1 MDSLQE
7 HFFIE
12 VDCQQKN
19 HGTERI
25 CGDVF
30 LSGKVAGENRIVLI
44 LSDGMGHGIKASVL
58 ATLTAT
64 MALNF
69 TREHKEPEKTAE
81 IIMKTLPECSER
93 KMNYSTFTIIE
104 VDYNGNTNILEY
116 DNPECIVIRDKKEL
130 PLERKILVLEGECN
144 AGKKLRTVSFQA
156 KKGDRL
162 IFTSDGVTQSG
173 LGTPQFPF
181 GWGNENVAHFAID
194 MVKRNNQISAR
205 DLATRIINVAHRNDG
220 FHAKDDTS
228 CGIIFFREPR
238 ELLICSGP
246 PYETTNDAIL
256 AERVSNFK
264 GKKIVMG
271 ATTGDIL
278 ARELKL
284 AVKDGQVFA
293 DPELPPISF
302 LEGIDLY
309 TEGILTLG
317 KVENLLKKYT
327 NKSALGNGPA
337 DQVIKLIFESDEI
350 QFIIGTRINL
360 AHQDPA
366 SGMDVEIRRT
376 VIKRIS
382 LLLEEKFLKKVKISY
397 V

>member
-1 MDSLQE
+1 MEDKE
-7 HFFIE
+7 ERFFIE

-19 HGTERI
+19 HESERI

-30 LSGKVAGENRIVLI
+30 LSGKIKEENRIVMV
-44 LSDGMGHGIKASVL
+44 LSDGMGHGVKASVL
-58 ATLTAT
+58 ATLTST

-69 TREHKEPEKTAE
+69 TREHRAPEKTAE

-104 VDYNGNTNILEY
+104 VEYNGKTSILEY
-116 DNPECIVIRDKKEL
+116 DNPECILIRDKKEL
-130 PLERKILVLEGECN
+130 ILERNMLVLKGECN
-144 AGKKLRTVSFQA
+144 AGKKLRTTVFQA

-181 GWGNENVAHFAID
+181 GWGNDNVARFAVD
-194 MVKRNNQISAR
+194 MIKRNSKISAR
-205 DLATRIINVAHRNDG
+205 ELADRIINLAHRNDG
-220 FHAKDDTS
+220 FQAKDDSS
-228 CGIIFFREPR
+228 CGIIYFREPR

-246 PYETTNDAIL
+246 PYEMKEDKAM
-256 AERVSNFK
+256 AERVRKFE

-278 ARELKL
+278 SRELNL
-284 AVKDGQVFA
+284 SIKDGQELI
-293 DPELPPISF
+293 DPDLPPVSY

-309 TEGILTLG
+309 TEGILTLT
-317 KVENLLKKYT
+317 KVENNLKKYT
-327 NKSALGNGPA
+327 KKSTLGKGPA
-337 DQVIKLIFESDEI
+337 DQVIKLIMESDEI
-350 QFIIGTRINL
+350 QFLIGTRINL

-366 SGMDVEIRRT
+366 AGMDVEIRRT

-382 LLLEEKFLKKVKISY
+382 VILEEKFLKKIKISY
-397 V
+397 L

>member
-1 MDSLQE
+1 METKQE
-7 HFFIE
+7 RFFIE

-30 LSGKVAGENRIVLI
+30 LSGKVMEEGRIVLV
-44 LSDGMGHGIKASVL
+44 LSDGMGHGVKASVL

-69 TREHKEPEKTAE
+69 TREHREPEKTAE

-104 VDYNGNTNILEY
+104 VDYDGKVRILEY
-116 DNPECIVIRDKKEL
+116 DNPECILIRKKEVVDL
-130 PLERKILVLEGECN
+130 KRNIIVLESECN
-144 AGKKLRTVSFQA
+144 KGKKLRTVDFQA

-162 IFTSDGVTQSG
+162 IFTSDGVAQSG
-173 LGTPQFPF
+173 LGTPMFPF
-181 GWGNENVAHFAID
+181 GWGNDNVSRFAID
-194 MVKRNNQISAR
+194 MVKRNSRISAR
-205 DLATRIINVAHRNDG
+205 ELSERIINHAHRNDG
-220 FHAKDDTS
+220 FQAKDDTS
-228 CGIIFFREPR
+228 CGIVYFREPR
-238 ELLICSGP
+238 ELLICTGP
-246 PYETTNDAIL
+246 PYEEKNDSVM
-256 AERVSNFK
+256 AEKVRDFK

-278 ARELKL
+278 ARELGLK
-284 AVKDGQVFA
+284 VEDGQDFI
-293 DPELPPISF
+293 DPELPPINY
-302 LEGIDLY
+302 LEGVDLY

-317 KVENLLKKYT
+317 KIEGILKNYT
-327 NKSALGNGPA
+327 NKSRLGRGPA
-337 DQVIKLIFESDEI
+337 DEVIKLILQSDEI
-350 QFIIGTRINL
+350 QFLIGTRINL
-360 AHQDPA
+360 AHQDPE

-376 VIKRIS
+376 VIRRIS
-382 LLLEEKFLKKVKISY
+382 VLLEEKFLKKVKISY